1 MVTEC
6 DTRETGL
13 GYSYSVHVWGKGLPL
28 RSCTSPYISGIFF
41 WCLQLV
47 LLISMVQC
55 NPSFPKKL
63 IVLFASNGYTPVL
76 YDLEERQTILMA
88 ETTTKNVPC
97 LFLPSTCQGTGP
109 VTACDCM
116 ESNESAAYLI
126 TQGMGDI
133 MRWNKTAFILH
144 SSVKPEFWPVQA
156 SKTRMT
162 LEINGGFKTHW
173 IK

>member
-1 MVTEC
+1 
-6 DTRETGL
+6 
-13 GYSYSVHVWGKGLPL
+13 
-28 RSCTSPYISGIFF
+28 
-41 WCLQLV
+41 
-47 LLISMVQC
+47 MVQC

-63 IVLFASNGYTPVL
+63 IVLFASNGYTQVL

-133 MRWNKTAFILH
+133 MRWNKTAFIHFDFHFEANGCSPLLMLIPFNGVH
-144 SSVKPEFWPVQA
+144 SVLVKDHVDLQTVVRKERGTEDV
-156 SKTRMT
+156 
-162 LEINGGFKTHW
+162 EIFFGEL
-173 IK
+173 IKGICYRIFFHL